1 MANMRNIEPSER
13 NYVANVLVSQ
23 DQSSSD
29 APFSNQSI
37 KTVETL
43 CDQVQSLYH
52 TVNILERR
60 LIILEKTLRKQAS
73 SAVSL

>member
-1 MANMRNIEPSER
+1 MANRRNIEPSER

-23 DQSSSD
+23 DQSLSD
-29 APFSNQSI
+29 ALFSNQSI

-43 CDQVQSLYH
+43 CDQVQSLCH
-52 TVNILERR
+52 TVNVLERR
-60 LIILEKTLRKQAS
+60 LTILEKAFRKQAS